1 MEEFLIALARGVVS
15 LFVIVDP
22 IGSIPI
28 FIGLTRD
35 MREDERWRTFK
46 TAVITG
52 FSLLLAFAV
61 AGRWVLDLFD
71 IKLYSFKIAGGAL
84 LLVLAFQLLTK
95 GELEERP
102 ASPEESGVVPLGI
115 PLLAGP
121 GAITTTIVSLET
133 AGPTIT
139 LASVLIVA
147 ALTWAILKFINPIH
161 KILGRTGSA
170 IISKVMAMLI
180 AAIAVQYIIEGAA
193 EYFMKLKA

>member
-1 MEEFLIALARGVVS
+1 MLEAFLLELARGIIS

-22 IGSIPI
+22 LGSIPI
-28 FIGLTRD
+28 FVGLTRD
-35 MREDERWRTFK
+35 MSEAERRRTFR
-46 TAVITG
+46 TAVVTG

-61 AGRWVLDLFD
+61 AGRWVLNLFD
-71 IKLYSFKIAGGAL
+71 IRLYSFKIAGGAL

-95 GELEERP
+95 GELEEAP
-102 ASPEESGVVPLGI
+102 SSPEESGVVPLGI

-133 AGPTIT
+133 AGLVIT

-147 ALTWAILKFINPIH
+147 ALTWIILKFITPIH

-170 IISKVMAMLI
+170 VVSRVMAMLI

-193 EYFMKLKA
+193 EYVMKMM

>member
-1 MEEFLIALARGVVS
+1 VLEAFLLELARGIIS

-22 IGSIPI
+22 LGSIPI
-28 FIGLTRD
+28 FVGLTRD
-35 MREDERWRTFK
+35 MSEAERRRTFR
-46 TAVITG
+46 TAVVTG

-61 AGRWVLDLFD
+61 AGRWVLNLFD
-71 IKLYSFKIAGGAL
+71 IRLYSFKIAGGAL

-95 GELEERP
+95 GELEEAP
-102 ASPEESGVVPLGI
+102 SSPEESGVVPLGI

-133 AGPTIT
+133 AGLVIT

-147 ALTWAILKFINPIH
+147 ALTWIILKFITPIH

-170 IISKVMAMLI
+170 VVSRVMAMLI

-193 EYFMKLKA
+193 EYVMKMM